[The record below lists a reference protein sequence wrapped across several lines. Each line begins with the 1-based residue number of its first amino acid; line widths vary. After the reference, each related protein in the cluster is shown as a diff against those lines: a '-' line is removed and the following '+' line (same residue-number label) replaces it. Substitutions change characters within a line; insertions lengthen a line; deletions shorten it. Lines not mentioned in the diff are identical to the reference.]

1 MSSDYPFLKFTTNS
15 YLRYGHEQ
23 SRTKGRFRIT
33 GSWCLCGSWLIFFF
47 IFCFYAVSCSSQ
59 KLTVCDIPIEREG
72 QAVAVVKAEIARTH
86 EERNK
91 GLMYRKKLPDGR
103 GMLFVYETDEIM
115 SFWMKNTYV
124 PLSIAYIAS
133 DGRIIEIKD
142 MYPLDENSVISSR
155 AARYALEVPQGWFSR
170 AGVLSGDIANVEI
183 ALKNSR
189 K

>member
-1 MSSDYPFLKFTTNS
+1 MSSDYSFLKFTTNS
-15 YLRYGHEQ
+15 YLRYEHEQ
-23 SRTKGRFRIT
+23 SRTKGRFRI
-33 GSWCLCGSWLIFFF
+33 SGSWLIFFF
-47 IFCFYAVSCSSQ
+47 IFCFIAACSSQ
-59 KLTVCDIPIEREG
+59 KLPICEIPIEREG
-72 QAVAVVKAEIARTH
+72 QALAVVKAEIARTH
-86 EERNK
+86 EQRIL
-91 GLMYRKKLPDGR
+91 GLMYRKKLPEGT
-103 GMLFVYETDEIM
+103 GMLFVYEADEIM

-142 MYPLDENSVISSR
+142 MYPLDENSVTSSR

-170 AGVLSGDIANVEI
+170 VGVSSGDIANVDI